1 MSNKRSVFI
10 SAFAILAFAL
20 CYIFAVCFPVGN
32 LNGGRPD
39 YIVTLFASFLL
50 LVWGITMAYRVQYT
64 RQRTIL
70 TLMFVLCF
78 LWVLLRFVKWLPS
91 YIPLTKYSDYFYYLP
106 MTLTPA
112 LFLVLCV
119 ENFVPNLKRKKWLY
133 CALLLAVLFFVVMAL
148 TNDLHGLVYK
158 NYSFGIDET
167 TGEPTARIL
176 TYSYNVI
183 HYIAMAFIVICVL
196 SALTITIVKSRWQL
210 TVASLVPS
218 TAVIALSAT
227 YFSLYAI
234 GAEFLRDTLILK
246 DFALMASLFLLGA
259 IEIMLDIGLVQNN
272 GRYVTHFSKST
283 LPMCI
288 FDENGKALFASEQ
301 FSLSRY
307 EEKPQNYHY
316 TEEKLGNYNLVI
328 EEDLTEIL
336 NLREKIEKDN
346 LELQEA
352 NRLLNN
358 MIEVSKENSSL
369 AFRLSVMNEI
379 EESIGK
385 SKQELADLIKAL
397 PDEMTDENAD
407 DTRKTLGKTALLLG
421 YMKQKCMLLL
431 GAKEQKSL
439 TPDAF
444 KLLLNVISHDVQS
457 VGFGEVA
464 TVAGDCQ
471 EISFSFALAI
481 NELANA
487 IANEYAFQNLDLLI
501 IAKPAENTCIVELDG
516 KPLDAKTLT
525 VAGTCVVTKSHDTG
539 LRVVMEVNNG

>member
-1 MSNKRSVFI
+1 MTKRHALFI
-10 SAFAILAFAL
+10 SAFAILAFAI
-20 CYIFAVCFPVGN
+20 CYIFAAVFPVGN
-32 LNGGRPD
+32 LQGGRPD

-50 LVWGITMAYRVQYT
+50 LVWGITMSYRVQYT

-70 TLMFVLCF
+70 TLIYVLCF

-119 ENFVPNLKRKKWLY
+119 ENFVPHLKGKRILY
-133 CALLLAVLFFVVMAL
+133 CALFVCVLFFVVMAL

-158 NYSFGIDET
+158 NYSFGIDAT
-167 TGEPTARIL
+167 TGEPSAKIL
-176 TYSYNVI
+176 SYSYNII
-183 HYIAMAFIVICVL
+183 HYFAMAFIVLCVL

-210 TVASLVPS
+210 SFASLVPS
-218 TAVIALSAT
+218 AAVIALAAV
-227 YFSLYAI
+227 YFTLYAV
-234 GAEFLRDTLILK
+234 GAEFLRGTLILK
-246 DFALMASLFLLGA
+246 DFALMSSLFLLGA

-288 FDENGKALFASEQ
+288 FDENGKPLFASEQ
-301 FSLSRY
+301 FSLPRY
-307 EEKPQNYHY
+307 VEKPQNFHY
-316 TEEKLGNYNLVI
+316 TEEKLGNYTLVI

-336 NLREKIEKDN
+336 NLRGKIEKDN

-352 NRLLNN
+352 NRLLSN
-358 MIEVSKENSSL
+358 MFEVSKENSSL

-385 SKQELADLIKAL
+385 SKQELSSLVKTL
-397 PDEMTDENAD
+397 PDEMTEENTDE
-407 DTRKTLGKTALLLG
+407 TRKTLGKTALLLG

-439 TPDAF
+439 SLDAF
-444 KLLLNVISHDVQS
+444 KLLLNVISHDIQS

-464 TVAGDCQ
+464 SIVTNGED
-471 EISFSFALAI
+471 ISFSFALAV

-487 IANEYAFQNLDLLI
+487 IANAYAFQNLDMLVI
-501 IAKPAENTCIVELDG
+501 SKPNENICIVELDG
-516 KPLDAKTLT
+516 KPLDERRLF
-525 VAGTCVVTKSHDTG
+525 VAGTNIVTKAHDTG
-539 LRVVMEVNNG
+539 LRVVMEVKHG

>member
-1 MSNKRSVFI
+1 MICI
-10 SAFAILAFAL
+10 SAFAILAFAI
-20 CYIFAVCFPVGN
+20 CYIFATIFPVGN
-32 LNGGRPD
+32 LSGGRPD
-39 YIVTLFASFLL
+39 YIVTLFASFFL
-50 LVWGITMAYRVQYT
+50 LVWGITMAYRVQYPK
-64 RQRTIL
+64 QRTIL

-119 ENFVPNLKRKKWLY
+119 ENFIPSFKGKRILY
-133 CALLLAVLFFVVMAL
+133 CALALAVLFFVVMAL

-167 TGEPTARIL
+167 TGEPSARIL
-176 TYSYNVI
+176 TYSYDVV
-183 HYIAMAFIVICVL
+183 HYIAMGFIVVCVL

-210 TVASLVPS
+210 TFASLIPS
-218 TAVIALSAT
+218 AAVIALAAA
-227 YFSLYAI
+227 YFTLYAI

-246 DFALMASLFLLGA
+246 DFALMSSLFLLGA

-301 FSLSRY
+301 FSLTRY
-307 EEKPQNYHY
+307 EEKPQNFHY

-336 NLREKIEKDN
+336 NLREKIDKDN

-385 SKQELADLIKAL
+385 SKQELASLVKAL
-397 PDEMTDENAD
+397 PDEMTEENAD
-407 DTRKTLGKTALLLG
+407 ETRKTLGKTALLLG

-457 VGFGEVA
+457 VGFDEVA
-464 TVAGDCQ
+464 ALLNDCK
-471 EISFSFALAI
+471 EVSFSFALAV

-487 IANEYAFQNLDLLI
+487 IANAYAFQDLDLLI
-501 IAKPAENTCIVELDG
+501 ITKPAENTCIVEIDG
-516 KPLDAKTLT
+516 KPLDEKPLS
-525 VAGTCVVTKSHDTG
+525 VAGANIVTKSQDTG
-539 LRVVMEVNNG
+539 LRVVMEVQND